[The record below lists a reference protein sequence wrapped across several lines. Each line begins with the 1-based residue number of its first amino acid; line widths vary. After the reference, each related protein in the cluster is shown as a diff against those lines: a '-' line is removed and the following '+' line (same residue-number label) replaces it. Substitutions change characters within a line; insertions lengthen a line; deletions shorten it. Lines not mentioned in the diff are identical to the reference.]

1 MDNVSYIKTYEV
13 TIVELNSK
21 AESSLVVKS
30 GEDQTTGDFVIWCEL
45 DDQEI
50 TSSHFAYF
58 KAFQQFRDKLLEA
71 GYGLKCNGARLNAAP
86 MTMMESTPRVYLV
99 ELGHPISTDS
109 IVNIWDEAD
118 IDEFPASREQNRF
131 YDKWSRERK
140 AISDREERKAPRSIK
155 ILILTPL
162 ISDILTAVLLII
174 YDCVPFRKLGIES
187 VARAVS
193 KVGWFCLGFS
203 LSVGFIMAIIGTVMA
218 MRQKKPLFI
227 VLGLLLTVPLAIFYI
242 YLFICIFFIGFGGP

>member
-13 TIVELNSK
+13 TCVELSTK
-21 AESSLVVKS
+21 AETALVVSS
-30 GEDQTTGDFVIWCEL
+30 GEDKSTGDFVIWCEL
-45 DDQEI
+45 NDQEI
-50 TSSHFAYF
+50 ATSHFAYF
-58 KAFQQFRDKLLEA
+58 KAFQQFRDKLLDA

-99 ELGHPISTDS
+99 ELGKPLSTDS

-118 IDEFPASREQNRF
+118 IDEFPVSRDQNRF

-140 AISDREERKAPRSIK
+140 AVSDREERKAPRSIK
-155 ILILTPL
+155 ILVLTPL
-162 ISDILTAVLLII
+162 ISDLLTILLLII
-174 YDCVPFRKLGIES
+174 YDCVPYGKLGIAP

-193 KVGWFCLGFS
+193 KVGWFFLGFS
-203 LSVGFIMAIIGTVMA
+203 LSVGFIMAVIGTVMA
-218 MRQKKPLFI
+218 MKQKKPLFI
-227 VLGLLLTVPLAIFYI
+227 ILGLLITIPLALFYI